1 MVGIVLIVAT
11 LIIVALA
18 VIRAVDQFTLY
29 RKAKQLGALIDQT
42 KEFDDLVQN
51 FMRDLKEI
59 CRQSRENVAIIILC
73 AIAEIMIFIITI
85 TNM

>member
-1 MVGIVLIVAT
+1 MVGIVLIAAT

-42 KEFDDLVQN
+42 KKFDDLVQIN
-51 FMRDLKEI
+51 CDLKEI

>member
-1 MVGIVLIVAT
+1 MAGIVLIVAT
-11 LIIVALA
+11 LIIVALT

-29 RKAKQLGALIDQT
+29 RKAKQLGAQIDQT
-42 KEFDDLVQN
+42 KEFDNLVQIN
-51 FMRDLKEI
+51 CDLKEI

>member
-1 MVGIVLIVAT
+1 MVGIVLIAAT

-42 KEFDDLVQN
+42 KEFDDLVQIN
-51 FMRDLKEI
+51 FDLKEI